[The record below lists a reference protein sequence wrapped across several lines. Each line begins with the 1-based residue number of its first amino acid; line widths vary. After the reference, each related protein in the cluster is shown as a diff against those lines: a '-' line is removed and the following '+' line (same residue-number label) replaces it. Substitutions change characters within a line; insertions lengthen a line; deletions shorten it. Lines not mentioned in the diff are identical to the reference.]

1 MPVPGPPDWRAGSL
15 TWIYA
20 IPRYLL
26 LAFVCTAF
34 SVLSAAVFFA
44 ILLTGR
50 YRGRTSISSGGEQVV
65 AVRNGLCR
73 DDDRPVSVPV
83 RPRPPGPRRHAQRRH
98 PRMRPQVDV
107 DRRSEMP
114 RIKGEILIGRPVD
127 VVFDYVAD
135 QRNEPQYNPEMVRAE
150 KITPGRSG
158 REPGSARP
166 WRPGGARPT
175 CSSSAPAVTGRR
187 CCPRPR
193 RCRRPISPTR

>member
-1 MPVPGPPDWRAGSL
+1 MPVPGPPAWRAGSL
-15 TWIYA
+15 FWIYA

-26 LAFVCTAF
+26 LTFVCTAF

-44 ILLTGR
+44 ILLTDR

-73 DDDRPVSVPV
+73 GDDRPVSVPV
-83 RPRPPGPRRHAQRRH
+83 STSAAQAPPACSAPP
-98 PRMRPQVDV
+98 PRMRLQVDV

-114 RIKGEILIGRPVD
+114 RIKGEIPIGRPVD